1 MTSPV
6 DRPAAAAAADDLARC
21 VRLRRASLG
30 ARPFPN
36 RTIAPL
42 VGLAPCGRPFRT
54 PLLAFIVV
62 IEERAFRA
70 DDLAAGVAVGLEAVL
85 AD

>member
-1 MTSPV
+1 
-6 DRPAAAAAADDLARC
+6 
-21 VRLRRASLG
+21 LRRSSGSRLA
-30 ARPFPN
+30 
-36 RTIAPL
+36 
-42 VGLAPCGRPFRT
+42 VGLFRT